1 MGYKMKADTQIS
13 SLFRRPTANG
23 EKWVVSG
30 RIKGGNPT
38 KITIGYCSIINVTE
52 ARKIAKQHLAEMARG
67 INPNHRNKVIAAKGK
82 TLQEALDQFL
92 QEKGQQLKP
101 NTVRSYTGT
110 ITRNFSGWLNRPI
123 ASITAQDCVT
133 RYRQIREEVAK
144 RASQTRKVNEPGEA
158 EAQKA
163 MRSLSALLSY
173 FANDMLPDNSG
184 RLLPYGNPVEG
195 LKDKRIR
202 HKLKGRTRALSF
214 EERTDLL
221 EFLTHPS
228 NFVDKYGR
236 PIKETRQTALKV
248 DHCDWI
254 VILLCTGL
262 RFNEPLGLQWS
273 DVDFNDKVFTVINTK
288 NNKPLTL
295 PMTKRIRLL
304 LARRK
309 DTQKTNSVYVFPQL
323 GNPKKPATMNRV
335 YQRIS
340 KLSGIDFTAHDLR
353 RTTATALKE
362 LGYSIEDIG
371 RILNHSKT
379 SITDEYVQTSIEHL
393 RTALEELEYL
403 LFDVMWEQ
411 PTPEE

>member
-1 MGYKMKADTQIS
+1 
-13 SLFRRPTANG
+13 
-23 EKWVVSG
+23 
-30 RIKGGNPT
+30 
-38 KITIGYCSIINVTE
+38 
-52 ARKIAKQHLAEMARG
+52 
-67 INPNHRNKVIAAKGK
+67 
-82 TLQEALDQFL
+82 
-92 QEKGQQLKP
+92 
-101 NTVRSYTGT
+101 VRSYTGT

-144 RASQTRKVNEPGEA
+144 RASQIRKVNEPGEA